1 VSTLTATPTPDG
13 LVPTSRDRAPASAP
27 GDLFDLDLRVQVP
40 VTSESLWSMTNDGC
54 GQTCETA
61 CTQSCTDN
69 G

>member
-1 VSTLTATPTPDG
+1 MSALTATPTPAG
-13 LVPTSRDRAPASAP
+13 LIATGRDRALSLD

-40 VTSESLWSMTNDGC
+40 VTDESLWSMTNDGC

>member
-1 VSTLTATPTPDG
+1 MSALTATTTPTG
-13 LVPTSRDRAPASAP
+13 LVPTSRDRVPSLD
-27 GDLFDLDLRVQVP
+27 GDPFDLDLRVQVP
-40 VTSESLWSMTNDGC
+40 VADESLWSMTNDGC